1 MGWFTKRHK
10 YEDDYDDDD
19 EDEEEEEGASV
30 SLEGNLELKVLSPK
44 TMEQLLLAVDYLQSG
59 STVLLNL
66 EGVDKTLYRRMIDF
80 ISGAAYALEAN
91 IKKATQDSFFVA
103 PMDVDVSGDIFES
116 GKNNNGGS
124 SDTDNET
131 FSDL

>member
-1 MGWFTKRHK
+1 MGWFGKK
-10 YEDDYDDDD
+10 KNYEEEWDDEDDY
-19 EDEEEEEGASV
+19 EEEEEENEANV
-30 SLEGNLELKVLSPK
+30 VVEGNLELKVLSPK
-44 TMEQLLLAVDYLQSG
+44 TMEQLLVAVDYLSNG
-59 STVLLNL
+59 ITVLLNL
-66 EGVDKTLYRRMIDF
+66 EGVDKALCRRMIDF

-116 GKNNNGGS
+116 NSSNSRGS
-124 SDTDNET
+124 DNET